1 MIRFQDGQNRIE
13 MPEIDTCGG
22 FRNIRPSS
30 EISKTEALDFWDDL
44 FVNPEQKQE
53 DFETALLQD
62 VYGRDED
69 DFTFDVN
76 SDTAEVKQALDRF
89 QTERWKELS
98 TEEKIGAI
106 SELGEEIAKILEL
119 SKIPNIKYYEG
130 HPCDCGYYDAED
142 NSVWVNTNNF
152 DDPQEIVDTV
162 AHEMRH
168 AYQLE
173 RAMKLETYEDFLYA
187 YNFANYISPLM
198 TEDGYVNFTDYQ
210 DQLIEA
216 EARAFAKLF
225 VVKEEDGTYE

>member
-13 MPEIDTCGG
+13 MPEIDTGDG

-30 EISKTEALDFWDDL
+30 EISKIEAQDFWDDL
-44 FVNPEQKQE
+44 FENPEQRQE

-69 DFTFDVN
+69 EFTFDVN
-76 SDTAEVKQALDRF
+76 TDSAEVKQVLDSF
-89 QTERWKELS
+89 QTVHWMELS
-98 TEEKIGAI
+98 TEEKMGTI
-106 SELGEEIAKILEL
+106 SELGKEIAKVLEL
-119 SKIPNIKYYEG
+119 SMTPNIKYYEG

-142 NSVWVNTNNF
+142 NSVWVNKNNF
-152 DDPQEIVDTV
+152 DNPQEIVDTV

-173 RAMKLETYEDFLYA
+173 RAKKLDTYEDFLYA
-187 YNFANYISPLM
+187 YNFANYISPL
-198 TEDGYVNFTDYQ
+198 TTDDGYVNFTDYQ

-225 VVKEEDGTYE
+225 VVKEEDGVYE